1 MCILLWGSLNLFMS
15 LFFLRLVRDFS
26 VGSLMQ
32 LFRNY
37 DKKKLYKIEDLERF
51 LVLN

>member
-1 MCILLWGSLNLFMS
+1 MVQIKRSDSSSYVAMLVNEI
-15 LFFLRLVRDFS
+15 RLVRDFS

-37 DKKKLYKIEDLERF
+37 DKKNYIKLKTLGDF
-51 LVLN
+51 